1 MKLYEWKEID
11 GRLELYFPEENQTI
25 SLDWQADWSY
35 HLRQHYSIRKEPLA
49 RALGIKGDVQ
59 SKVWDLTCGTGKDAL
74 LMLSF
79 GVHLCAFER
88 QAEIFKLLQNAHSFL
103 PSDLKERFALF
114 EGEARLLDTSSL
126 SLPDVLYFDP
136 MYEQKEGKAR
146 KALPRKEM
154 RLFRELAGEDLD
166 ARETL
171 AWALGFAKEKGVGR
185 VVVKHPVKA
194 KPLLPGVTAS
204 YEGKS
209 TAYDLYRVL

>member
-25 SLDWQADWSY
+25 SLDWTSDWSY
-35 HLRQHYSIRKEPLA
+35 HLRQQYSIRKEPLA

-79 GVHLCAFER
+79 GVRLWAFER
-88 QAEIFKLLQNAHSFL
+88 QSEIFKLLQNAHRFL
-103 PSDLKERFALF
+103 PSELKERFTLF
-114 EGEARLLDTSSL
+114 EGEARLLDISSL
-126 SLPDVLYFDP
+126 PLPDVLYFDP

-166 ARETL
+166 AKETL
-171 AWALGFAKEKGVGR
+171 AWALAFAKEKGIGR
-185 VVVKHPVKA
+185 VVVKHPLKA
-194 KPLLPGVTAS
+194 NPLLPGVTAS